1 METVKTVI
9 LLTLLT
15 LLMVWIGGIFGGQ
28 SGMLIAL
35 LIAGAMNFFSYFYSD
50 KLVLSHYHAVEV
62 DEKTAPGLIAIVR
75 RLAIKAGL
83 PMPKVYIIP
92 EEVPNAFATGRNPSH
107 AAVAVTEGL
116 LDLLNEEEIEAV
128 LAHELSHVRHYDIL
142 IGTVAATI
150 AGAIAWIANIM
161 QFSAFFG
168 GGRDEESPN
177 PIVMLI
183 LSIILPI
190 AAGIIQ
196 MAVSRSREFEADAGA
211 AYLTGHPEW
220 LESALI
226 KLENYNRQGILPEAT
241 PETAHMFIVNP
252 FTGKDFSFANLFRTH
267 PTTEERIERLEEI
280 RREMMQGRA

>member
-35 LIAGAMNFFSYFYSD
+35 LIAGGMNFFSYFYSD

-75 RLAIKAGL
+75 RLAKKAGL

-92 EEVPNAFATGRNPSH
+92 EKVPNAFATGRNPSH

-161 QFSAFFG
+161 QFGAFFG

-280 RREMMQGRA
+280 RREMMQGQA